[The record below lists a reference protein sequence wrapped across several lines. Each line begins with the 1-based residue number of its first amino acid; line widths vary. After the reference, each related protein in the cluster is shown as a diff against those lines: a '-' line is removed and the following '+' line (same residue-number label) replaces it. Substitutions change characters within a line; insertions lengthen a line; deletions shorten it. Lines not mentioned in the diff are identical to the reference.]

1 MHSKISIPD
10 KNKISTTSAA
20 RTDTAATTSSNLLP
34 FITTNTKLQIH
45 KWFRNS
51 ILITGY
57 WMMSETDEK
66 RLLKKCPVK
75 VRPVPGAS
83 ADDMHH

>member
-20 RTDTAATTSSNLLP
+20 RTDTAAPTSSNLLP

>member
-10 KNKISTTSAA
+10 KNKISTTSGT
-20 RTDTAATTSSNLLP
+20 RTDTVAPTSSNLLP
-34 FITTNTKLQIH
+34 FITTNTTLQIH

-51 ILITGY
+51 ILMTGY

-66 RLLKKCPVK
+66 RLLKKYPVK

>member
-10 KNKISTTSAA
+10 KNKISTTSGA
-20 RTDTAATTSSNLLP
+20 RTDTAAPTSSNLLP

-66 RLLKKCPVK
+66 RLLKKYPVK
-75 VRPVPGAS
+75 VRPVLGGS
-83 ADDMHH
+83 ADDKHH

>member
-1 MHSKISIPD
+1 MHSKISVPD
-10 KNKISTTSAA
+10 KNKISTTSGA
-20 RTDTAATTSSNLLP
+20 RTDTAAPTSSNLLP

-45 KWFRNS
+45 KCSRNS

-57 WMMSETDEK
+57 WMLSETDEK
-66 RLLKKCPVK
+66 RLLKKYPVK
-75 VRPVPGAS
+75 VRSVPRAS